1 MLYKGL
7 EYLRVLVST
16 GVLEPAP
23 RGYQGMTKGKGPSEL
38 LLIEQEKW
46 QDAKLKKKKIFLG
59 SRVCSPPTE
68 KAWGGKGREMEGERR
83 RQALKG

>member
-1 MLYKGL
+1 MLYKDF
-7 EYLRVLVST
+7 EYLWVLVST
-16 GVLEPAP
+16 GILEPAP
-23 RGYQGMTKGKGPSEL
+23 RGYQGMTKGKGSSEL

-46 QDAKLKKKKIFLG
+46 QDAKLKKMIFLG